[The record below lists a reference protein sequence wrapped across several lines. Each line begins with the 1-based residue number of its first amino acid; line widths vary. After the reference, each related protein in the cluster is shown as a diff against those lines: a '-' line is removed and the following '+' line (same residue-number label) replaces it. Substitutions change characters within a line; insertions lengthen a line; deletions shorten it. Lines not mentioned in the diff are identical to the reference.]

1 MNKAELPLK
10 LLKEYFVYDTFRGHQ
25 QDIIKRTLE
34 GYDSLVIM
42 PTGAGKSICYQLP
55 ALMLKGTVIVVSP
68 LIALMQDQV
77 AALTTAGIAAAA
89 FHSHQSDAS
98 IKEILDN
105 FKNGTLKLLYVSP

>member
-1 MNKAELPLK
+1 MNTAELPLK
-10 LLKEYFVYDTFRGHQ
+10 LLKEYFGYDTFRGHQ

-34 GYDSLVIM
+34 GHDSLVIM

-77 AALTTAGIAAAA
+77 AALTTAGIAAGAL
-89 FHSHQSDAS
+89 HSNKNDTAT
-98 IKEILDN
+98 KEILND
-105 FKNGTLKLLYVSP
+105 FKDGTLKLL